1 MFFTGRHLI
10 SVEDSGRLSLPA
22 SLRAPLRAPGAA
34 ENEDLTLYV
43 FPSLDR
49 RCLEAAGEPYL
60 AGRWAILAR
69 MKPFDPR
76 REALERLYFGE
87 ARAISVDAKGRVSLP
102 LELREIAG
110 INGEALC
117 VGMGDR
123 FQIWAT
129 AREGSRRE
137 AAIAAAGDL
146 LDIDAAE
153 EGAT

>member
-1 MFFTGRHLI
+1 MFFTGRHPI

-34 ENEDLTLYV
+34 ESEDLTLYV

-60 AGRWAILAR
+60 AGRRAILAR

-87 ARAISVDAKGRVSLP
+87 ARAISVDVKGRVSLP

-110 INGEALC
+110 ISGEALC

-123 FQIWAT
+123 FQIWAP
-129 AREGSRRE
+129 AREASRRE

-153 EGAT
+153 EGAP